1 MPDRTHLRVYLD
13 SNVLF
18 SASLK
23 DDSDFLDLWRLHGVT
38 LVVSQYVIGEITRN
52 IRSSDHEARLM
63 NLLSQMEIVSDS
75 DVRLIPLH
83 VKLVAKDRQILA
95 TAIGASADY
104 LITGDKNHFSH
115 LYFKTISHVFVINP
129 KDFLAQYEDRLPE

>member
-1 MPDRTHLRVYLD
+1 MPDRSHLRVYLD

-23 DDSDFLDLWRLHGVT
+23 DDSDFLALWRLHDVT

-63 NLLSQMEIVSDS
+63 KLLSQMEIVSDS

-83 VKLVAKDRQILA
+83 VKLVAKDRQIL
-95 TAIGASADY
+95 
-104 LITGDKNHFSH
+104 
-115 LYFKTISHVFVINP
+115 YFKTISHVFVINP
-129 KDFLAQYEDRLPE
+129 KDFLALHEDRLPE